1 MKDLNQ
7 HTDDLFRQ
15 GFSGHEA
22 SFDPAAWEHMQ
33 TLLDK
38 EDDLKPVLFVHDNTT
53 KKRKKITFLIIT
65 IMSLLTLLSIAS
77 SLLFN
82 NHSNTVNSNKM
93 LNNTDPSAH
102 TVIAENTDKTVAK
115 TPATFKPTTSADKAK
130 SSGKQKTSPQQN
142 GTTAGTTKSNA
153 DNGVAGSDQSD
164 KTDKKTETSSTGKSD
179 DQEPVKILKDTFL
192 TAMKNGKVYKVL
204 TRTTWVPEEYD
215 WVVDNSQ
222 KTVNNGFIGIHFTG
236 QRNRG
241 ADTGSA
247 GFNLQFM
254 SGNRIQHKYWGLY
267 GGIDWGMQFYG
278 KSKKSNVALNNT
290 RADSGFARLRSHSM
304 DFLGRGHLE
313 YARFPLIPYINVMA
327 GPRIYATNQQVSS
340 YVPLKETESSQSN
353 NVHTSA
359 TMVYG
364 FGAGLRLRVSPVISI
379 DARYEWINGLKVKQV
394 DLSNSTFNGLSHEL
408 RYYTSKPRQ
417 EQFKFGILFDISETQ
432 YEKKLI
438 KEGYYKVTTIDSLQ
452 IDAKDSNK
460 IYLPC
465 NCGPCPGSTSKVTY
479 PGSKESDEVIV
490 YPRTREY
497 QQEDNNTEPRNRNN
511 SNQNNN
517 SSSGSKGSFP
527 GIRPP
532 APKPVNPN

>member
-1 MKDLNQ
+1 MKNLNQ
-7 HTDDLFRQ
+7 HADEIFRQ

-38 EDDLKPVLFVHDNTT
+38 EDELKPVLLLQNNTT
-53 KKRKKITFLIIT
+53 KKRQAFIILIIT
-65 IMSLLTLLSIAS
+65 IMSILTLLTIAS

-82 NHSNTVNSNKM
+82 KNNNSDNSTK
-93 LNNTDPSAH
+93 LNNTRASSSATLEIHKNNATNNIPANTNFKKGTDKDKVSKSKPVQQSSLIRTQIEIANNIEQLDIDITGSFNDSAH
-102 TVIAENTDKTVAK
+102 GLDKVM
-115 TPATFKPTTSADKAK
+115 
-130 SSGKQKTSPQQN
+130 
-142 GTTAGTTKSNA
+142 
-153 DNGVAGSDQSD
+153 
-164 KTDKKTETSSTGKSD
+164 
-179 DQEPVKILKDTFL
+179 KDTFL
-192 TAMKNGKVYKVL
+192 TAVKNGKVYKVM
-204 TRTTWVPEEYD
+204 TRTTWIPEEYD

-222 KTVNNGFIGIHFTG
+222 KTVRGGFIGLHFTG

-241 ADTGSA
+241 ADTGSE
-247 GFNLQFM
+247 GFNLQLM
-254 SGNRIQHKYWGLY
+254 SGNRLQHKYWGLY

-278 KSKKSNVALNNT
+278 SSKKSNVALNT
-290 RADSGFARLRSHSM
+290 TKGDSGFARLRSHSM

-327 GPRIYATNQQVSS
+327 GPRLYATNQQVSS

-364 FGAGLRLRVSPVISI
+364 FGAGLRLRLSPVISL
-379 DARYEWINGLKVKQV
+379 DARYEWINGAKVKQV

-408 RYYTSKPRQ
+408 KYYNSKPRQ
-417 EQFKFGILFDISETQ
+417 EQFKFGILIDLSETQ

-465 NCGPCPGSTSKVTY
+465 NCGPCPDNKSSFSY
-479 PGSKESDEVIV
+479 PGSKEGSDVIV

-497 QQEDNNTEPRNRNN
+497 E
-511 SNQNNN
+511 QNNNNGDDIKTRSNSN
-517 SSSGSKGSFP
+517 SSSGSGSKGAFP

>member
-33 TLLDK
+33 TLLNK

-53 KKRKKITFLIIT
+53 KKRKKTTLLILT

-82 NHSNTVNSNKM
+82 NQSNTVNSNKM
-93 LNNTDPSAH
+93 PNNSNPSAPA
-102 TVIAENTDKTVAK
+102 VFADKTDKTVAK
-115 TPATFKPTTSADKAK
+115 TQATNKPTISADKAK
-130 SSGKQKTSPQQN
+130 ISVNQKVNPQQN
-142 GTTAGTTKSNA
+142 GTSNSIA
-153 DNGVAGSDQSD
+153 DKGVASSDQSD
-164 KTDKKTETSSTGKSD
+164 KSEKTDKTGGASNTSKSD

-222 KTVNNGFIGIHFTG
+222 KTVNSGFIGIHFTG

-241 ADTGSA
+241 ADSGSA
-247 GFNLQFM
+247 GFNLQLM

-394 DLSNSTFNGLSHEL
+394 DLNNSTFNGLSHEL

-417 EQFKFGILFDISETQ
+417 EQFKFGILIDLSETQ

-438 KEGYYKVTTIDSLQ
+438 REGYYKVTTIDSLQ

-465 NCGPCPGSTSKVTY
+465 NCGPCPGSNSKVTY
-479 PGSKESDEVIV
+479 PGSRESEDVIV

>member
-53 KKRKKITFLIIT
+53 KKRKKITLLIIT

-82 NHSNTVNSNKM
+82 NHSNTVNSKNM
-93 LNNTDPSAH
+93 LNNTAPSAH
-102 TVIAENTDKTVAK
+102 SAITENTNKTVAK
-115 TPATFKPTTSADKAK
+115 TPATNKPSGSTDKAK
-130 SSGKQKTSPQQN
+130 TSLNKKVKSQQN
-142 GTTAGTTKSNA
+142 STQEGTSKSSAGK
-153 DNGVAGSDQSD
+153 G
-164 KTDKKTETSSTGKSD
+164 TSSADIAGKSEKTTGASSTSKSD

-192 TAMKNGKVYKVL
+192 TAVKNGKVYKVL

-215 WVVDNSQ
+215 WVEDKSQ

-313 YARFPLIPYINVMA
+313 YARYALIPYFNVMA
-327 GPRIYATNQQVSS
+327 GPRIYATNQQVAS
-340 YVPLKETESSQSN
+340 YVPLKETESSSSN
-353 NVHTSA
+353 NVHTSVS
-359 TMVYG
+359 MMYG
-364 FGAGLRLRVSPVISI
+364 FGAGLRLRISPVISL
-379 DARYEWINGLKVKQV
+379 DARYEWINGSKVKQV

-417 EQFKFGILFDISETQ
+417 EQFKFGILIDLSETQ

-465 NCGPCPGSTSKVTY
+465 NCGPCPGGSSKVTY
-479 PGSKESDEVIV
+479 PGSKESNEVIV

-511 SNQNNN
+511 TNHNNN

>member
-53 KKRKKITFLIIT
+53 KKRKPLIILIIT
-65 IMSLLTLLSIAS
+65 IMSLLTLLSIS
-77 SLLFN
+77 TMLFN
-82 NHSNTVNSNKM
+82 NHSNTANTPTLLANTKTS
-93 LNNTDPSAH
+93 NNT
-102 TVIAENTDKTVAK
+102 TVVAMDKAEASK
-115 TPATFKPTTSADKAK
+115 TPAKRPVHTSTVKKPSVTKKTAIA
-130 SSGKQKTSPQQN
+130 KTSSVATESQTEPN
-142 GTTAGTTKSNA
+142 NSNSNTARSG
-153 DNGVAGSDQSD
+153 GSDGI
-164 KTDKKTETSSTGKSD
+164 T
-179 DQEPVKILKDTFL
+179 QEPVKVLKDTFL
-192 TAMKNGKVYKVL
+192 TAVKNGKVYKVL
-204 TRTTWVPEEYD
+204 TRTTWVPEQYD

-222 KTVNNGFIGIHFTG
+222 KTVSEGFIGLHFTG
-236 QRNRG
+236 QKNRG

-247 GFNLQFM
+247 GFNLQLM
-254 SGNRIQHKYWGLY
+254 SGNRLTNPYWGLY
-267 GGIDWGMQFYG
+267 GGVDWGMQFYG

-290 RADSGFARLRSHSM
+290 RGDSGFARLRSHSM

-313 YARFPLIPYINVMA
+313 YARYALIPYINVMA
-327 GPRIYATNQQVSS
+327 GPRIYATNQQVAS
-340 YVPLKETESSQSN
+340 YVQLKETESSTSN
-353 NVHTSA
+353 NVHTSVS
-359 TMVYG
+359 MMYG
-364 FGAGLRLRVSPVISI
+364 FGAGLRLRLSPVVSL
-379 DARYEWINGLKVKQV
+379 DARYEWINGSKVKQV
-394 DLSNSTFNGLSHEL
+394 DLSNSSFNGLSHEL

-465 NCGPCPGSTSKVTY
+465 NCGPCPGSSNVTY
-479 PGSKESDEVIV
+479 PASKEGDEVIV

-497 QQEDNNTEPRNRNN
+497 KQEDNSSEPRTRSN
-511 SNQNNN
+511 SN
-517 SSSGSKGSFP
+517 SSGSSGSKGAFP

>member
-53 KKRKKITFLIIT
+53 KKRKKTTLLILT

-82 NHSNTVNSNKM
+82 NQSNTVNSNKM
-93 LNNTDPSAH
+93 PNNSNPSAPA
-102 TVIAENTDKTVAK
+102 VFADKTDKTVAK
-115 TPATFKPTTSADKAK
+115 TQATNKPTISADKAK
-130 SSGKQKTSPQQN
+130 ISVNQKVNPQQN
-142 GTTAGTTKSNA
+142 GTSNSIA
-153 DNGVAGSDQSD
+153 DKGVASSDQSD
-164 KTDKKTETSSTGKSD
+164 KSEKTDKTGGASNTSKSD

-222 KTVNNGFIGIHFTG
+222 KTVNSGFIGIHFTG

-241 ADTGSA
+241 ADSGSA
-247 GFNLQFM
+247 GFNLQLM

-394 DLSNSTFNGLSHEL
+394 DLNNSTFNGLSHEL

-417 EQFKFGILFDISETQ
+417 EQFKFGILIDLSETQ

-438 KEGYYKVTTIDSLQ
+438 REGYYKVTTIDSLQ

-465 NCGPCPGSTSKVTY
+465 NCGPCPGNTSKVTY
-479 PGSKESDEVIV
+479 PGSRESEDVIV